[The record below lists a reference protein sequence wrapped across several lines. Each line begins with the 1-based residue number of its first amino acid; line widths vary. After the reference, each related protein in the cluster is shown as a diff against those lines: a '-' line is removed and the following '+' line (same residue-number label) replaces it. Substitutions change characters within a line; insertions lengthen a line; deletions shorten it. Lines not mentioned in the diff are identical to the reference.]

1 MKELKLTHSEEQIQ
15 NNRKSDLIQD
25 LMATGTVMDELWN
38 YHPENPNKKNIVDEY
53 NILKAIQK
61 QIEEELAE
69 LK

>member
-1 MKELKLTHSEEQIQ
+1 MKELKLTEEQIQ

-38 YHPENPNKKNIVDEY
+38 YHPENPNKKDIINEY
-53 NILKAIQK
+53 NVLKAIQK
-61 QIEEELAE
+61 QIEDELAE

>member
-1 MKELKLTHSEEQIQ
+1 MKELKLTKEQIQ

-38 YHPENPNKKNIVDEY
+38 YHPENPNKKDIIDEY
-53 NILKAIQK
+53 NVLKAIQT
-61 QIEEELAE
+61 QIEGELAE